1 VISSRV
7 VDDTGTAMPIR
18 LFAFALALLLA
29 ACKSSGPTKEE
40 QDAAKNTVDCD
51 HGGDRV
57 VIRFED
63 GEARM
68 LMPDATRVILYQLP
82 SASGVRYTNGMF
94 ELRGRGL
101 DLQLTR
107 DGVTVRM
114 ICTAYE
120 IPVKAE

>member
-1 VISSRV
+1 
-7 VDDTGTAMPIR
+7 MQIR

-114 ICTAYE
+114 ICKAYE